1 MIIHSH
7 IIFVI
12 MNGTQNRQSLQRAR
26 EAVRLCEEQID
37 RVQDLSEGDMLN
49 YLNALT
55 YEIERDTGDE
65 LHRY

>member
-26 EAVRLCEEQID
+26 EAVRLCEDQID

-55 YEIERDTGDE
+55 YEIERDAGDE